1 MNILVRASQSVL
13 VYNHK
18 NRQQHALVSEYC
30 ITAPII
36 LPILPY
42 QRREI
47 TRVKRYYQDVIP
59 RYMPDEFR
67 SHFRYLKTFVRE
79 LQIVQ
84 HLENQLVQ
92 HQILPKLYLFICGI
106 YRLLSL
112 SKFACMNMHFFVCNC
127 IQKKQNSPK
136 IFFYTVQY
144 RFPRTLTG

>member
-1 MNILVRASQSVL
+1 LPVVTICDIWFQNTAIGIPLFLIMADMNILVRASQSVL

-92 HQILPKLYLFICGI
+92 H
-106 YRLLSL
+106 
-112 SKFACMNMHFFVCNC
+112 
-127 IQKKQNSPK
+127 
-136 IFFYTVQY
+136 
-144 RFPRTLTG
+144 